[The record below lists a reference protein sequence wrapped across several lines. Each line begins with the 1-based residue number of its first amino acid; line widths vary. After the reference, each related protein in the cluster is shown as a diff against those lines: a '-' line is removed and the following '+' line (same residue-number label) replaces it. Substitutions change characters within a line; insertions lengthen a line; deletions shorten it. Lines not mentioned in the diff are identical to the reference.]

1 MALKQNVQLRIG
13 LRQNKNV
20 KSTGYNKWYGEVVL
34 RQGLTQRGFI
44 KHIMEHIPGITEA
57 MTTAVIETVAQC
69 IPELVGQ
76 GTSVKLDG
84 IGVFYPTLNSQ
95 AYTDK
100 AGVKHIYTKTEQQLL
115 KDVIQP
121 SEVVRGV
128 RFRFKPDSTKLDNL
142 TSKAFKKKTSIELA
156 GVIKNVDWDAGGGDI
171 GDTIESQLIS
181 MKQYKDSLTK
191 NS

>member
-1 MALKQNVQLRIG
+1 MALKQNVQLRIA
-13 LRQNKNV
+13 LRKNSNV

-44 KHIMEHIPGITEA
+44 KHIMQHIPGISEA
-57 MTTAVIETVAQC
+57 MTTAVLETVAQC

-76 GTSVKLDG
+76 GVSVKLDG

-95 AYTDK
+95 KYTDK
-100 AGVKHIYTKTEQQLL
+100 EGVVHDYSKTEQQIANT
-115 KDVIQP
+115 VIQP

-142 TSKAFKKKTSIELA
+142 TSKAFKKMSSIELV
-156 GVIKNVDWDAGGGDI
+156 GVFKNVLNGTGDSEEFQNI
-171 GDTIESQLIS
+171 ITLSQ
-181 MKQYKDSLTK
+181 YRDSLTQ

>member
-1 MALKQNVQLRIG
+1 MALKNNVQLRIG

-57 MTTAVIETVAQC
+57 MTTAVLETIAQC

-76 GTSVKLDG
+76 GISVKLDG

-95 AYTDK
+95 RYTDK
-100 AGVKHIYTKTEQQLL
+100 DGVVHDYSKTEQQMIN
-115 KDVIQP
+115 DAIQP

-142 TSKAFKKKTSIELA
+142 TSKAFKKQTSLELA
-156 GVIKNVDWDAGGGDI
+156 GVFTSVEIPADGGSVP
-171 GDTIESQLIS
+171 IEKQLIP
-181 MKQYKDSLTK
+181 METYRKIV
-191 NS
+191 NEE

>member
-1 MALKQNVQLRIG
+1 MALKNNVQLRIG

-57 MTTAVIETVAQC
+57 MTTAVLETIAQC

-76 GTSVKLDG
+76 GVSVKLDG

-95 AYTDK
+95 KYTDK
-100 AGVKHIYTKTEQQLL
+100 NGVVHDYSKTEQQMLH
-115 KDVIQP
+115 DVIQP

-142 TSKAFKKKTSIELA
+142 TSKAFKKKTAIEVA
-156 GVIKNVDWDAGGGDI
+156 GVFVEVPIQVEGGLSS
-171 GDTIESQLIS
+171 EYQNLIS
-181 MKQYKDSLTK
+181 LSQYRDSITQ